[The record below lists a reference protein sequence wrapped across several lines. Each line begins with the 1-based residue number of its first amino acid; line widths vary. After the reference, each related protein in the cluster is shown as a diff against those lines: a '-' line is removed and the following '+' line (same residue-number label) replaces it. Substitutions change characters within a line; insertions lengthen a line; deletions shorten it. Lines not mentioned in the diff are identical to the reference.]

1 MGTPNIFYPKVTDAG
16 LAAAISVSG
25 VGLQLTLT
33 EVSFGTGQYS
43 PTGAETALFN
53 EVKRIPIAGATRPQ
67 PNRLRAV
74 GVWSELEEASEIGE
88 IGFWVGG
95 TLFAV
100 WSQAVGG
107 PVGFKTPGVEFVAF
121 FELVFEEVPA
131 NSITI
136 AFNPLVPEALA
147 AVVTHEVDDMAHPQY
162 LRRADFVSAHSL
174 MTAVAVGGTADA
186 ITLTLP
192 TESAIPAYAFG
203 QRVVFIAGAANT
215 GPVTVNVSGR
225 GVKAVTAGGAALG
238 GGELVAGAAYT
249 LFYDGTAFQV
259 TGGIGGGATP
269 SDYYTETEADD
280 RFLNVSQAAVLAPP
294 GLIGHFA
301 RDTAPTGWLKANG
314 ALVSRTTYANLFAA
328 IGIRFG
334 AGDGATTFR
343 LPDLRGEFI
352 RGWSDDRAG
361 VDAGRGLG
369 STQADELKAHSH
381 TYGRINIISN
391 GERDDNPQAGDSFNE
406 AAATGFTGGS
416 ETRPRNVA
424 MLACIKF

>member
-1 MGTPNIFYPKVTDAG
+1 MGAPIIFYPKVTDAG

-25 VGLQLTLT
+25 VGLQLTLD
-33 EVSFGTGQYS
+33 EVSFGTGQYN
-43 PTGAETALFN
+43 PTGAETSLFN

-74 GVWSELEEASEIGE
+74 GVWQELVDESEIGE
-88 IGFWVGG
+88 IGFWADGV
-95 TLFAV
+95 LFAV
-100 WSQAVGG
+100 WSRAVGG
-107 PVGFKTPGVEFVAF
+107 PVAFKTPGVEFVAF
-121 FELVFEEVPA
+121 FELVFEDVPA
-131 NSITI
+131 DSITI
-136 AFNPLVPEALA
+136 SFNPLVPEALA
-147 AVVTHEVDDMAHPQY
+147 AIVTHEVDDMAHPQY
-162 LRRADFVSAHSL
+162 LRRADFVSGHSL
-174 MTAVAVGGTADA
+174 MTAIAVGGTANA

-215 GPVTVNVSGR
+215 GAVTVNVSGR

-269 SDYYTETEADD
+269 TDYYTETEADA
-280 RFLNVSQAAVLAPP
+280 RFLQITASVALSPP
-294 GLIGHFA
+294 GLIAHFA
-301 RDTAPTGWLKANG
+301 RDTPPTGWLKANG
-314 ALVSRTTYANLFAA
+314 ALISRATYANLFTA
-328 IGIRFG
+328 IGDRFG
-334 AGDGATTFR
+334 AGDGSTTFR

-361 VDAGRGLG
+361 VDAGRAMG
-369 STQADELKAHSH
+369 SGQGHMLEAHSH
-381 TYGRINIISN
+381 TYGRINIIPN
-391 GERDDNPQAGDSFNE
+391 GERDDNSQAGDTFNE
-406 AAATGFTGGS
+406 AATTGSTGGS

-424 MLACIKF
+424 MLACIRF

>member
-16 LAAAISVSG
+16 KAAAISAADI
-25 VGLQLTLT
+25 GLRLTLD
-33 EVSFGTGQYS
+33 EVSFGTGQYD

-53 EVKRIPIAGATRPQ
+53 EVKRVPIAGATRPR
-67 PNRLRAV
+67 PNHLRAV
-74 GVWSELEEASEIGE
+74 GVWSELGEQSEIGE
-88 IGFWVGG
+88 IGFWEDGV
-95 TLFAV
+95 LFAV
-100 WSQAVGG
+100 WSRETGG
-107 PVGFKTPGVEFVAF
+107 PVGYKTLGVEFVAF
-121 FELVFEEVPA
+121 MELVFEDVPA
-131 NSITI
+131 DSITI

-147 AVVTHEVDDMAHPQY
+147 AIVTHEVDDMAHPQY
-162 LRRADFVSAHSL
+162 LRRGDFVSAHSL
-174 MTAVAVGGTADA
+174 MTAIAVGGTANA
-186 ITLTLP
+186 IALTLP
-192 TESAIPAYAFG
+192 AESTIPAYAFG

-215 GPVTVNVSGR
+215 GAVTVNVSGR
-225 GVKAVTAGGAALG
+225 GIKSVTAGGAALT

-269 SDYYTETEADD
+269 SDYYTETEADA
-280 RFLNVSQAAVLAPP
+280 RFLQITASVALSPP
-294 GLIGHFA
+294 GLIGYFA
-301 RDTAPTGWLKANG
+301 RETAPTGWLKANG

-328 IGIRFG
+328 IGERFG

-352 RGWSDDRAG
+352 RGWSDDRVG
-361 VDAGRGLG
+361 VDTGRVLG

-391 GERDDNPQAGDSFNE
+391 GERDNNPQAGDTFNE
-406 AAATGFTGGS
+406 AAATGSTGGS